1 MKFISNKYI
10 VALKNVMLF
19 SAIIH
24 IIMIAIYSIVK
35 LNTIKFNFFD
45 ILDLDLFFP
54 NIIKGNLSQIFSII
68 AFIIVY
74 CIFLFL
80 IIRKVRK
87 NEDSN

>member
-24 IIMIAIYSIVK
+24 MIMIAIYSIVK

>member
-1 MKFISNKYI
+1 MKFFSNKYI

-24 IIMIAIYSIVK
+24 MIMIAIYSIVN
-35 LNTIKFNFFD
+35 LNTVKFNFFD

-68 AFIIVY
+68 AFVIVY
-74 CIFLFL
+74 CIFYF
-80 IIRKVRK
+80 INMEKK
-87 NEDSN
+87 KQ

>member
-1 MKFISNKYI
+1 MKFFSNKYI

-24 IIMIAIYSIVK
+24 MIMIAIYSIVK
-35 LNTIKFNFFD
+35 MNTSKFNFFD

-68 AFIIVY
+68 AFVIVY
-74 CIFLFL
+74 CIFYF
-80 IIRKVRK
+80 INMEKK
-87 NEDSN
+87 KQ